1 MVVGMWKS
9 EGDSTE
15 REAASA
21 VRQGGGLC
29 GKRRLAAVAAGASL
43 GIAAIV
49 AVYLAW
55 RGGGAHDGEG
65 AIATRHGEARDGE
78 GGVATRHGGAR
89 DGGGGVATRH
99 GGARDGEGGVATMTA
114 EPQKTPEEI
123 EAEERA
129 KDPLYDRHH
138 IVAKRPLLDC
148 PLEQIIHSVFSV
160 EVGDMP
166 PMLPPIP
173 TVDERQLRS
182 AIESITVAKD
192 GDSEEAKEA
201 KRIVNQVKT
210 ALKEFLDE
218 GGTVEGFL
226 QHYVNVLDSAFNERN
241 MCRELQMKSMKTD
254 PPEVAREFYNTIQKR
269 LEDKGIKR
277 LTLTRRQKEYLGI
290 EE

>member
-1 MVVGMWKS
+1 MWKS
-9 EGDSTE
+9 EGDSAE

-21 VRQGGGLC
+21 VRQGVLR
-29 GKRRLAAVAAGASL
+29 GKRRLAAVAAGALL

-49 AVYLAW
+49 AVYMAW
-55 RGGGAHDGEG
+55 RGAATMHDGEG
-65 AIATRHGEARDGE
+65 GVATRHGEAHDGE

-89 DGGGGVATRH
+89 DGEGGG
-99 GGARDGEGGVATMTA
+99 ATMTA

-138 IVAKRPLLDC
+138 IVAKRPLLDS

-182 AIESITVAKD
+182 AIESITIAKD

>member
-1 MVVGMWKS
+1 MWKS
-9 EGDSTE
+9 EGDSAE

-21 VRQGGGLC
+21 VRQGVLR
-29 GKRRLAAVAAGASL
+29 GKRRLAAFAVGASL

-49 AVYLAW
+49 AVYMAW

-65 AIATRHGEARDGE
+65 AIATRQPPPAVVHDG
-78 GGVATRHGGAR
+78 GGAIATRHGGAH
-89 DGGGGVATRH
+89 DGGGVVATRR
-99 GGARDGEGGVATMTA
+99 GGAHDGEGGVATMTA

>member
-1 MVVGMWKS
+1 MWKS

-21 VRQGGGLC
+21 VRQGVLC
-29 GKRRLAAVAAGASL
+29 GKRRLAAVAVGASL

-49 AVYLAW
+49 AVYMAW
-55 RGGGAHDGEG
+55 RGAATMHDGEG
-65 AIATRHGEARDGE
+65 AVATRHGEARDG
-78 GGVATRHGGAR
+78 GGAIATRHGGAH
-89 DGGGGVATRH
+89 DGGGVVATRH
-99 GGARDGEGGVATMTA
+99 GGARDGEGGGATMTA

-138 IVAKRPLLDC
+138 IVAKRPLLDS

>member
-1 MVVGMWKS
+1 MWKS

-21 VRQGGGLC
+21 VRQGVLR

-43 GIAAIV
+43 CIAAIV

-55 RGGGAHDGEG
+55 RGAATMHDGEG
-65 AIATRHGEARDGE
+65 A
-78 GGVATRHGGAR
+78 VATRHGGAH
-89 DGGGGVATRH
+89 DGGGVVATRR
-99 GGARDGEGGVATMTA
+99 GGAHDGEGGVATMTA

-138 IVAKRPLLDC
+138 IVAKRPLLDS

>member
-9 EGDSTE
+9 EGDSAE

-21 VRQGGGLC
+21 VRQGVLR
-29 GKRRLAAVAAGASL
+29 GKRRLAAVAAGALL

-49 AVYLAW
+49 AVYMAW
-55 RGGGAHDGEG
+55 RGAATMHDGEG
-65 AIATRHGEARDGE
+65 AVATRHGGAHDGE

-89 DGGGGVATRH
+89 DGEGGG
-99 GGARDGEGGVATMTA
+99 ATMTA

-138 IVAKRPLLDC
+138 IVAKRPLLDS

-226 QHYVNVLDSAFNERN
+226 QYYVNVLDSAFNERN

>member
-1 MVVGMWKS
+1 MNWNQPQ
-9 EGDSTE
+9 
-15 REAASA
+15 R
-21 VRQGGGLC
+21 GGKTAKPNADKVLR
-29 GKRRLAAVAAGASL
+29 GKRRLAAVA
-43 GIAAIV
+43 IV
-49 AVYLAW
+49 ALLGVVAVSTIILV
-55 RGGGAHDGEG
+55 RFCGGDSHDDEGAIATGTAAGDNAAVAVDRAPPKAAGGDSRSHDGEG
-65 AIATRHGEARDGE
+65 A
-78 GGVATRHGGAR
+78 VATQ
-89 DGGGGVATRH
+89 
-99 GGARDGEGGVATMTA
+99 MA

-138 IVAKRPLLDC
+138 IVAKRPLLDS
-148 PLEQIIHSVFSV
+148 PLEQIIYSVFSV

-173 TVDERQLRS
+173 IVDEKQLKA
-182 AIESITVAKD
+182 AIESITETKES
-192 GDSEEAKEA
+192 DSEEAKDA
-201 KRIVNQVKT
+201 KKIVNQVKA

-218 GGTVEGFL
+218 GGTVEGFI

-241 MCRELQMKSMKTD
+241 LCRELQMKSMKTD

-269 LEDKGIKR
+269 LDDKGIKR

>member
-1 MVVGMWKS
+1 MWKS
-9 EGDSTE
+9 EGDND
-15 REAASA
+15 RRVAASA
-21 VRQGGGLC
+21 VRQGVLC
-29 GKRRLAAVAAGASL
+29 GKRRLAAVAVGASL
-43 GIAAIV
+43 CVAAIV

-65 AIATRHGEARDGE
+65 TIATRHGEARDGE
-78 GGVATRHGGAR
+78 GAVATRQPPPAVVHDGEGGGATRHGGAH
-89 DGGGGVATRH
+89 DGGGG
-99 GGARDGEGGVATMTA
+99 GATMTA

-138 IVAKRPLLDC
+138 IVAKRPLLDS
-148 PLEQIIHSVFSV
+148 PLEQIVHSVFSV

-182 AIESITVAKD
+182 AIESITAAKD

-226 QHYVNVLDSAFNERN
+226 QYYVNVLDSAFNERN